1 MHSMLHFFLFLLL
14 VEQSLAMPTH
24 VNMLHKRFDRFC
36 GDKDARQGNDCP
48 NGHNYEFVPKLS
60 GSKVKMHVT
69 KGPKPTGFNCDH
81 TIELQWL
88 VQMTNKALEEETS
101 PLCEGL
107 LANDQKLYKQLAAI
121 INDKSNLWNIP
132 KNMNQVKKW
141 YWTNPEITSTTWP
154 RLGGVQQKT
163 KARTLRGLLSYQTQ
177 VKPKMQRNVR
187 KMARL
192 IAKVPN
198 SGIDSST
205 WPQEFDAYI
214 SRMTKQVRKDIDHL
228 DPCDDNVQGSSSTR
242 TVRRWIGSILGAR
255 EADGASQAGE
265 RQCKS
270 TASSST
276 TRSSSGTALL
286 HHSSSSAVSSH
297 THSSSRSANSSSSDE
312 VSSSTTRSRTRHS
325 SSSTRSL
332 SHSSYFLSG
341 FSSSSHNP
349 SSSKPKPTTSSSHRS
364 SRSSAP
370 SSSTLSSGSLSRSSL
385 SSFALPSSSGTKLS
399 SARYAS
405 TAHASNSSPSSRT
418 NASSS
423 ASHEPA
429 SKSGFITSSP
439 SSHLSSPTSSTP
451 SPSSSSPSSSTAS
464 RSPSLHYSSTPSTP
478 SHVSS
483 KGHSFS
489 LQTPTKATSRK
500 SKPAQDHNKDGK
512 GDTRTKKP

>member
-14 VEQSLAMPTH
+14 VGQSLAMPTH

-154 RLGGVQQKT
+154 RLGGVQPKT

-177 VKPKMQRNVR
+177 VRPKMQRN
-187 KMARL
+187 
-192 IAKVPN
+192 VPN

-265 RQCKS
+265 RQSQAYYLVSATFISIFCLFVVDLVIRLFVS
-270 TASSST
+270 FFIVVLCSPLFVGDEIVFFPLRVDRSRVEVLSFLTLHYILSILASVFADLVDAITFKLLTFVVDRLSFPVL
-276 TRSSSGTALL
+276 ALFFN
-286 HHSSSSAVSSH
+286 
-297 THSSSRSANSSSSDE
+297 TFSRFIKRPLFLITDTYESDVKE
-312 VSSSTTRSRTRHS
+312 NETRSR
-325 SSSTRSL
+325 
-332 SHSSYFLSG
+332 F
-341 FSSSSHNP
+341 
-349 SSSKPKPTTSSSHRS
+349 
-364 SRSSAP
+364 
-370 SSSTLSSGSLSRSSL
+370 
-385 SSFALPSSSGTKLS
+385 
-399 SARYAS
+399 
-405 TAHASNSSPSSRT
+405 
-418 NASSS
+418 
-423 ASHEPA
+423 
-429 SKSGFITSSP
+429 
-439 SSHLSSPTSSTP
+439 
-451 SPSSSSPSSSTAS
+451 
-464 RSPSLHYSSTPSTP
+464 
-478 SHVSS
+478 
-483 KGHSFS
+483 
-489 LQTPTKATSRK
+489 
-500 SKPAQDHNKDGK
+500 
-512 GDTRTKKP
+512 